1 MAEDLESSGHADEDG
16 REGDGL
22 DEATGA
28 GAMPADPVTQLL
40 ARWGDGDAGAM
51 EQLLPLVYEELRK
64 LARGYL
70 RRERPGHTL
79 ESGALVHEAYVRLI
93 GQRNVHWQN
102 RSHFYG
108 IAAQAMRRLLVDH
121 ARRHR
126 FQKRGGGARAV
137 TLDDALGL
145 GVEKDLDVLELD
157 DALKRLAETDPDK
170 SRLVELRFF
179 GGLSHP
185 EIAEVMGVSLS
196 TVERQWRLARARLY
210 QALKA

>member
-1 MAEDLESSGHADEDG
+1 MEEERDPAGGTEGKG
-16 REGDGL
+16 PGGMREASP
-22 DEATGA
+22 E
-28 GAMPADPVTQLL
+28 PADAVTQLL
-40 ARWGDGDAGAM
+40 AQWGGGDAQAM
-51 EQLLPLVYEELRK
+51 EELLPMVYEELRK

-70 RRERPGHTL
+70 RKERPGHTL

-93 GQRNVHWQN
+93 GQREVRWQN

-126 FQKRGGGARAV
+126 FQKRGGGVRAV

-145 GVEKDLDVLELD
+145 GVERDLDVLELD
-157 DALKRLAETDPDK
+157 DALKRLAETDPEK